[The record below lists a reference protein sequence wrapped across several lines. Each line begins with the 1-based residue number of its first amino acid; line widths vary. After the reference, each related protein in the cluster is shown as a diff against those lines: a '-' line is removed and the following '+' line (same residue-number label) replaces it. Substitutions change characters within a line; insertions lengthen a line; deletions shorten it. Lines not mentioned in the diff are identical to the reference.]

1 MAHISYF
8 LFYFFGTGG
17 GDLAEGVAEE
27 PRRGCSINK
36 PWKPDPNPLKWR
48 RGP

>member
-36 PWKPDPNPLKWR
+36 P
-48 RGP
+48 